1 MIEFKQVTTA
11 AVQIIEIMTTWYNDE
26 SIRHFIRPN
35 FKEAPYEECPM
46 EMIQQSL
53 GEKNRYCFIAY
64 EGKTPLGEVTILVD
78 PPYLARKVPKT
89 SWISIMIGNPTHRG
103 KGFGVEMMKFLEEK
117 SREMGMVRIELGVFD
132 FNVNAVKFYQR
143 LGYTPFHEFENFT
156 YWNGKWHKDMRME
169 KYL

>member
-53 GEKNRYCFIAY
+53 GEKNRYCYIAY
-64 EGKTPLGEVTILVD
+64 EGKRPIGEVTIMVD
-78 PPYLARKVPKT
+78 PPYLARKVPMT
-89 SWISIMIGNPTHRG
+89 SWISIMIGNPDFRG
-103 KGFGVEMMKFLEEK
+103 KGFGIEMMKFLEEK
-117 SREMGMVRIELGVFD
+117 SREMGMVRIELGVFE

-143 LGYTPFHEFENFT
+143 LGYTPFHEFDNFI
-156 YWNGKWHKDMRME
+156 YWNGKWHKDIRME